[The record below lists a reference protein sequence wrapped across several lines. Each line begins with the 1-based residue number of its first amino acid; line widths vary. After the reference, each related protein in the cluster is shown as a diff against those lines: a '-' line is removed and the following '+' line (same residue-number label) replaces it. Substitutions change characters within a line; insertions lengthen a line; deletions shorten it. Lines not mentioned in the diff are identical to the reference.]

1 MWGWQDHYH
10 TAPASLLQVLPV
22 LPVVFHT
29 SLHDRFYVWMWLC
42 AWSSFYHN
50 TELRLVV
57 LITDYLFKCVA
68 IQYSLSVSQQHGYH
82 VGTC

>member
-1 MWGWQDHYH
+1 MGDGRTTTIQ
-10 TAPASLLQVLPV
+10 LLRLYLSPSS
-22 LPVVFHT
+22 T
-29 SLHDRFYVWMWLC
+29 TCRFILVYMTDFTWMWLC